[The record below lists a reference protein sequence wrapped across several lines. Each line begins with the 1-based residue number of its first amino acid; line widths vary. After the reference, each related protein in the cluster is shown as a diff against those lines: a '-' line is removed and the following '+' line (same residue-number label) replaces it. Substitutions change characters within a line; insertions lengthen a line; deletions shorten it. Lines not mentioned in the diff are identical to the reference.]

1 MIDTVNATMNGD
13 DCCCDGC
20 DSCEGDS
27 HEEEEEDEVEEESEI
42 ELADVSSKRAKK
54 E

>member
-1 MIDTVNATMNGD
+1 MIERVNATMNGD
-13 DCCCDGC
+13 NCCCDGCDSC

-27 HEEEEEDEVEEESEI
+27 HEEEEEEEEREI
-42 ELADVSSKRAKK
+42 EHEDVSSKRAKK

>member
-1 MIDTVNATMNGD
+1 MNATMNGD

-27 HEEEEEDEVEEESEI
+27 HEEEEEEEREI
-42 ELADVSSKRAKK
+42 EHADVSSKRAKK